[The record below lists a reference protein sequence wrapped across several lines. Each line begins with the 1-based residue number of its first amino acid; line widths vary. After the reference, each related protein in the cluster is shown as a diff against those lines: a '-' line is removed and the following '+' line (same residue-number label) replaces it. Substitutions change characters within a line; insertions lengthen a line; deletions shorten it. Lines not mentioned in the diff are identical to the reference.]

1 MVVAN
6 DGALKLGAKT
16 LVMGVLNVT
25 PDSFS
30 DGGQHFAA
38 EAAVRHGLEMVEAGA
53 DIIDVGGESTRPG
66 AETVPETDEIRRV
79 VPVIEALMAKATPF
93 ISIDTYKPA
102 VAAAA
107 LDAGARMVN
116 DVNGL
121 RDAKMMALVARRGV
135 PAVIMHMQGMP
146 RDMQK
151 NPTYADV
158 VGDILAFLRAQIA
171 AAVRAG
177 VAAERL
183 IVDPGIGFGKTVAHN
198 LEILRRLDE
207 FRSLGRPVMI
217 GTSRK
222 SFIGQVLGVPVE
234 QRLMGTAATVA
245 WAVAKGAKIV
255 RVHDVREAVQVV
267 RMCDAIKAEA

>member
-1 MVVAN
+1 
-6 DGALKLGAKT
+6 
-16 LVMGVLNVT
+16 
-25 PDSFS
+25 
-30 DGGQHFAA
+30 
-38 EAAVRHGLEMVEAGA
+38 
-53 DIIDVGGESTRPG
+53 
-66 AETVPETDEIRRV
+66 
-79 VPVIEALMAKATPF
+79 
-93 ISIDTYKPA
+93 
-102 VAAAA
+102 
-107 LDAGARMVN
+107 
-116 DVNGL
+116 
-121 RDAKMMALVARRGV
+121 
-135 PAVIMHMQGMP
+135 

-198 LEILRRLDE
+198 LESLRRLDE

-255 RVHDVREAVQVV
+255 RVHDVGEAVQVV

>member
-1 MVVAN
+1 MAN
-6 DGALKLGAKT
+6 GA
-16 LVMGVLNVT
+16 
-25 PDSFS
+25 
-30 DGGQHFAA
+30 
-38 EAAVRHGLEMVEAGA
+38 
-53 DIIDVGGESTRPG
+53 
-66 AETVPETDEIRRV
+66 
-79 VPVIEALMAKATPF
+79 PF

-107 LDAGARMVN
+107 LDAGAQMVN

-121 RDAKMMALVARRGV
+121 REAQMMALVARRGV
-135 PAVIMHMQGMP
+135 PAVIMHMQGTP

-151 NPTYADV
+151 NPTYGDV

-177 VAAERL
+177 VAEDRL

-207 FRSLGRPVMI
+207 FRTLGRPVMI

-222 SFIGQVLGVPVE
+222 SFIGQVLGVPVG

-267 RMCDAIKAEA
+267 RMCDAIRTGP